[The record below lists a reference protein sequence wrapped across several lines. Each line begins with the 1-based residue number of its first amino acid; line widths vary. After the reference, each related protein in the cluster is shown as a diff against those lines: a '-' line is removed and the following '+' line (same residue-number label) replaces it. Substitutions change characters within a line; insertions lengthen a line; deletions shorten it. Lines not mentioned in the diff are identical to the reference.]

1 MTARQGAPLAAL
13 VLLAGTV
20 AAGGRGFGIA
30 VIAASAV
37 ALWQLSEA
45 LDATGPRPVVA
56 AAAVAG
62 LGTPLRVVL
71 DRRAGLDAIPGLVAA
86 MLLTGFVAVML
97 TGRRQDVAR
106 TIAATILSGLLV
118 GLGGGGLLLLRAS
131 AAGVRWTVGLLLLV
145 VLPEAVAVAAR
156 RWRALS
162 TTAAE
167 AARFVTAS
175 ALGGALI
182 AAAGQPLT
190 PVVTAAMVG
199 VSLSAMYA
207 SALLHRVVLAE
218 SAAVD
223 RVISS
228 ALRPVVA
235 VLLAAPVVFLLATV
249 VQG

>member
-1 MTARQGAPLAAL
+1 MTARQAAPLAAL
-13 VLLAGTV
+13 VLLAATV
-20 AAGGRGFGIA
+20 AAGGRGFGAA
-30 VIAASAV
+30 VIVAAAV
-37 ALWQLSEA
+37 ALWQLSDA

-62 LGTPLRVVL
+62 LGAPLRVVL

-86 MLLTGFVAVML
+86 MLLIAFVAILVG
-97 TGRRQDVAR
+97 GRRQDIAR
-106 TIAATILSGLLV
+106 TMSGTLLAGLLV
-118 GLGGGGLLLLRAS
+118 GLGSGGLLLLRGS
-131 AAGVRWTVGLLLLV
+131 AAGVRPTVGLLLLV
-145 VLPEAVAVAAR
+145 VLPEAVAVGAR

-167 AARFVTAS
+167 AARFVTAG

-182 AAAGQPLT
+182 AAAGRPMT
-190 PVVTAAMVG
+190 PTVTAGMVA
-199 VSLSAMYA
+199 VSLGALYA

-218 SAAVD
+218 SAAAD
-223 RVISS
+223 RVVSS

-249 VQG
+249 VQA